1 MKKSNWKQFVRSH
14 MNTICV
20 ADFLTT
26 EVWTMSGLVRYQ
38 ILFVMNLAKWHMQIA
53 LISCQMNGEV
63 MAQFG

>member
-1 MKKSNWKQFVRSH
+1 